1 VTATTG
7 TVAPPA
13 ADGPLL
19 DAVLEAFA
27 ARGFEGTSV
36 RELAR
41 QLGVSHNFLPQRFGT
56 KERLWYAAV
65 EHGFRGVFEEVM
77 ADADPETVSDGA
89 PDVDVERFRTTVV
102 RFIEAMARRPA
113 LLQIITREATTPGP
127 RLDHLFRTYIE
138 PVGQLGEE
146 ILEHLRATDRV
157 RTRSVSLLY
166 FMMTHGAA
174 GALALPALAAR
185 FGDAVDVHDPEQV
198 HRYAVEAV
206 DLLFDG
212 LVP

>member
-1 VTATTG
+1 VTATT
-7 TVAPPA
+7 APPV
-13 ADGPLL
+13 ADGVLL
-19 DAVLEAFA
+19 DAALEAFA

-36 RELAR
+36 REIAR

-65 EHGFRGVFEEVM
+65 EHGFRGVL
-77 ADADPETVSDGA
+77 ADVTTDDVLATDAAPHEADELA
-89 PDVDVERFRTTVV
+89 QFRAAVV
-102 RFIEAMARRPA
+102 GFVEAMAKRPA

-127 RLDHLFRTYIE
+127 RLDHLFTTYIE

-146 ILEHLRATDRV
+146 ILEHLGARGRV
-157 RTRSVSLLY
+157 RTRSVSLVY

-174 GALALPALAAR
+174 GALALPALAER
-185 FGDAVDVHDPEQV
+185 FGDPVDARDAEQV

-206 DLLFDG
+206 DVLFDG

>member
-1 VTATTG
+1 MATAT
-7 TVAPPA
+7 VVPA
-13 ADGPLL
+13 VADGVLL
-19 DAVLEAFA
+19 DAVLDAFA

-65 EHGFRGVFEEVM
+65 EHGFRGVFEEVT
-77 ADADPETVSDGA
+77 ADVDAEAA
-89 PDVDVERFRTTVV
+89 PDGEPEIDVERLRATVV
-102 RFIEAMARRPA
+102 GFIEAMAKRPA

-127 RLDHLFRTYIE
+127 RLDHLFETYIG
-138 PVGQLGEE
+138 PVGQLGEQ
-146 ILEHLRATDRV
+146 ILDHLGAQDRV
-157 RTRSVSLLY
+157 RTRSISLLY

-174 GALALPALAAR
+174 GALALPSLAER
-185 FGDAVDVHDPEQV
+185 FGDPVDVRDPDDV

-212 LVP
+212 LVR